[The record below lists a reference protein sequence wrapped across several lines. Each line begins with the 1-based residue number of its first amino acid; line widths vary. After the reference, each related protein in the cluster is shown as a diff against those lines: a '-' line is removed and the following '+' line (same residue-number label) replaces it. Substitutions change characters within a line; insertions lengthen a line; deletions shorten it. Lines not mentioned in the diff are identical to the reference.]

1 VVESVLGQDN
11 APNKLALLAFGTM
24 VAAAQQAAA
33 SLINDN
39 TETDCQVHVV
49 NMRWVKPLDTHLL
62 ESLIEQGV
70 THIATLEEH
79 MIMGGAGSAVNE
91 YLLNESIAFKNSRPV
106 ICNIG
111 IPDRFIAHGSPTE
124 QMADCGLDVAGIV
137 NQLQQLLK

>member
-1 VVESVLGQDN
+1 MVESVLGQDD

-24 VAAAQQAAA
+24 VATAQQAAE

-39 TETDCQVHVV
+39 IKSHCQVHVV

-62 ESLIEQGV
+62 ETLIEQGI

-91 YLLNESIAFKNSRPV
+91 YLLNESPAFKNSHPV

-111 IPDRFIAHGSPTE
+111 ISDRFIAHGSPAE
-124 QMADCGLDVAGIV
+124 QMADCGLDVAGV
-137 NQLQQLLK
+137 VSQLQQLLK